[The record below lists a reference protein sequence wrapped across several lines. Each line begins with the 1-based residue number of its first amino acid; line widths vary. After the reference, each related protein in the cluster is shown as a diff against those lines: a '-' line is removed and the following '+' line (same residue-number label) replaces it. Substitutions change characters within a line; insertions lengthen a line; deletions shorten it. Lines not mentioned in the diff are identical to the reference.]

1 MGISGAMRRDELTKM
16 SIYGIQD
23 ENSVLIVT
31 VPDTK
36 TRDTTNDHTNHQDQF
51 QERDQQPVK
60 REAPDKCRFDE
71 EDAVGVMTTGDAAGV
86 PPQEAGGLRHSQD
99 PFSSA
104 NVEKQPPQ
112 LHDQTY
118 LQGQLTRNATE
129 ISRLQPLKRTQNNIH
144 DEVTYPVKSRI
155 PQFFQQN
162 LNQSRAENPTNPSLN
177 VENQKN
183 HPQNQPNTQVN
194 LHPSP
199 NIRNQQRHQKN
210 HLHDQPNAQ
219 VSFHLSPNVRKQQGH
234 QKINILAV

>member
-1 MGISGAMRRDELTKM
+1 
-16 SIYGIQD
+16 
-23 ENSVLIVT
+23 VT

-36 TRDTTNDHTNHQDQF
+36 TRDTANDHTNHQDQV

-60 REAPDKCRFDE
+60 CEAPDKRRFDE

-86 PPQEAGGLRHSQD
+86 PPQEAGGLRHAQD

-104 NVEKQPPQ
+104 NVEKQRPQ

-144 DEVTYPVKSRI
+144 DE
-155 PQFFQQN
+155 QN
-162 LNQSRAENPTNPSLN
+162 LKLSRAENPTNPSLN

-219 VSFHLSPNVRKQQGH
+219 VSRK
-234 QKINILAV
+234 A